1 MSSPVL
7 SVVTWKW
14 TARAGYRS
22 TFTANTVNVLR
33 RMVARNYPHPHR
45 FICVTD
51 DPDGLDPQVEVV
63 PDWKDFVG
71 LSSPHGGSNPACYRR
86 LRMFSPDIGK
96 VFGKRF
102 VSLDIDC
109 VIARDM
115 TPIWNRPEAF
125 VIWGDTNPQT
135 VYNGSMIL
143 MDAGAR
149 PQVWNDFDP
158 KKSPELARAAGNF
171 GSDQAW
177 ISYRL
182 GPGEAKWSRRDGVYS
197 FRNEI
202 QRIAGRLPEDARI
215 VMFHGAHDPWGPVPQ
230 KLGWVKRHWC

>member
-1 MSSPVL
+1 
-7 SVVTWKW
+7 
-14 TARAGYRS
+14 
-22 TFTANTVNVLR
+22 
-33 RMVARNYPHPHR
+33 
-45 FICVTD
+45 
-51 DPDGLDPQVEVV
+51 
-63 PDWKDFVG
+63 
-71 LSSPHGGSNPACYRR
+71 
-86 LRMFSPDIGK
+86 
-96 VFGKRF
+96 
-102 VSLDIDC
+102 
-109 VIARDM
+109 M

-135 VYNGSMIL
+135 LYNGSMIL